1 MSVFRRTLGLLAL
14 ALLPAALA
22 AQSGRGSISGKV
34 VETGTNLPIA
44 DAQVSLVGTTIG
56 TISGNDGTFSLRNI
70 PAGPVELRVLRIG
83 FSDRRRNITVV
94 AGQSV
99 AVEFSL
105 TKVALQLSPIVTT
118 ATGAQDRAAVPNQIA
133 TINPSKVIEE
143 APVQGVGDLLVG
155 KAAGVSLIAGSS
167 VGSGSRIR
175 IRGTA
180 SLSLNNEPIYIIDGV
195 RLNGGNQ
202 QSFGTGGAPAGR
214 LNDINPEDIDDIQ
227 VLRGPAAS
235 ATYGTDAATGVIV
248 ITTKKGK
255 AGTARWNAYS
265 EQGIVQDRNKYPQA
279 YTMWGRNNAGTQLD
293 CNIQSIAGG
302 TCRPDSLTTF
312 NLWTD
317 PRTSPLKEGYRR
329 QYGLNVSGG
338 TDAISYF
345 VSGET
350 EGTSGTLTI
359 PQFELGRL
367 SRQQIG
373 LEQAW
378 TNPNDYLRQSLRA
391 NLDIKVSP
399 SFTIPVR
406 TYYVNSRFRN
416 PQDGNNTTGLGSHA
430 FGGAGTYGRLS
441 GGTTGDTLGG
451 YRLFTPGDI
460 FQQTNEQTVQRYIGS
475 LNPTWTPTSWLTT
488 RAAVGL
494 DYTGSSETNRCLRDR
509 CPNFGQNR
517 LGFVSTARVRQF
529 QYTAE
534 ASASANYNPVSWVNA
549 RTTAGFQYVETSSD
563 ATFASSTQLP
573 AGGQTITQGA
583 VPAASE
589 ATTIAKTAGYFI
601 EQNIALFDKIDVVGS
616 VRGDQNSAFGR
627 NFGTVLYPR
636 GGVSY
641 RMQEESWFPFKKAV
655 DQFRLRASWGRA
667 GLRPGTTA
675 ALPFF
680 GANAYR
686 TGSADVPGVIFQQL
700 GDLTLRPETVTEA
713 EGGFD
718 ISMWQDRLTFTL
730 TRYRK
735 VSDGA
740 IVNRTVA
747 PSFGTGNAT
756 QATNL
761 GAVTNNGWEGLLTIR
776 PVDTK
781 PFGFDLTINGSYNSN
796 NLDDLGRDQAGNPI
810 PPIIGA
816 SIRQVAGSPLNGVWQ
831 RGYQY
836 RDVNGDGMIAVGEI
850 TPDST
855 ITFLGYSIPRAE
867 VSTQAGFDLL
877 NRTVRVSAMFDY
889 RAGHKLDNTT
899 ERFRCQTR
907 VNSRERIDPTAPL
920 ELQAR
925 CAAAQLPGA
934 LQTFAGYW
942 ENGSFVRFREFAVTW
957 RVPEKWATK
966 LPSIRNATVTAAGR
980 NLATWTKY
988 TGVDPETAGGGLGNV
1003 QDEFQVTPP
1012 LTTWT
1017 LRFNFG
1023 F

>member
-1 MSVFRRTLGLLAL
+1 MSFFRRTLGLLAL
-14 ALLPAALA
+14 ALLPVALT
-22 AQSGRGSISGKV
+22 AQTGRGSISGKV

-56 TISGNDGTFSLRNI
+56 TLSGNDGSFSLRNI

-83 FSDRRRNITVV
+83 YSDRRRNLTVV
-94 AGQSV
+94 AGQAV

-133 TINPSKVIEE
+133 TINPGKAIEE
-143 APVQGVGDLLVG
+143 GQISNVGDLLNG
-155 KAAGVSLIAGSS
+155 KAAGVSITTGSS

-180 SLSLNNEPIYIIDGV
+180 SLSLGNDPIYIIDGV
-195 RLNGGNQ
+195 RVNGGNQ

-255 AGTARWNAYS
+255 AGTARWNVYS
-265 EQGIVQDRNKYPQA
+265 EQGLVQDRNKYPAA
-279 YTMWGRNNAGTQLD
+279 YTMWGRNNAGAQID

-312 NLWTD
+312 NLWND
-317 PRTSPLKEGYRR
+317 PRATPIKDGYRR
-329 QYGLNVSGG
+329 QYGVNVSGG
-338 TDAISYF
+338 TDAVSYF
-345 VSGET
+345 VSGES

-367 SRQQIG
+367 SRQGIG

-378 TNPNDYLRQSLRA
+378 VNPNDYLRQSLRA
-391 NLDIKVSP
+391 NVDIKIGSN
-399 SFTIPVR
+399 FTLPVR

-430 FGGAGTYGRLS
+430 FGGAGAYGRLT

-460 FQQTNEQTVQRYIGS
+460 FQQTNEQTIQRYIGS
-475 LNPTWTPTSWLTT
+475 INPTWTPTTWLTT
-488 RAAVGL
+488 RAALGL

-509 CPNFGQNR
+509 CPNFGQSR

-534 ASASANYNPVSWVNA
+534 ASASANFNPFSWANS
-549 RTTAGFQYVETSSD
+549 RTTAGFQYVEVSSD
-563 ATFASSTQLP
+563 LTSAGSAQLP
-573 AGGQTITQGA
+573 PGGQTITQGS
-583 VPAASE
+583 VPSASE

-601 EQNIALFDKIDVVGS
+601 EQNLALFDRVDLVGS
-616 VRGDQNSAFGR
+616 VRGDQNSAFGK

-636 GGVSY
+636 AGISY
-641 RMQEESWFPFKKAV
+641 RMQEESWFPFKKVV
-655 DQFRLRASWGRA
+655 DQFRVRASWGTA

-680 GANAYR
+680 AANAYR
-686 TGSADVPGVIFQQL
+686 SGNADNPGVIFQQL
-700 GDLTLRPETVTEA
+700 GDLNLQPETVTEA

-718 ISMWQDRLTFTL
+718 INMWQDRLTFTL

-735 VSDGA
+735 ISDGA
-740 IVNRTVA
+740 IVNRIVA
-747 PSFGTGNAT
+747 PSFGTGSAT

-761 GAVTNNGWEGLLTIR
+761 GSVTNQGWEALLTVR
-776 PVDTK
+776 PIDTK
-781 PFGFDLTINGSYNSN
+781 AFGFDLTINGSYNSN
-796 NLDDLGRDQAGNPI
+796 NLDDLGRDAAGNPI

-816 SIRQVAGSPLNGVWQ
+816 SIRQTTGSPLNSVWQ
-831 RGYQY
+831 RGYTY
-836 RDVNGDGMIAVGEI
+836 RDANGDGMISVAEI
-850 TPDST
+850 TPDT
-855 ITFLGYSIPRAE
+855 NITYVGYSIPRAE
-867 VSTQAGFDLL
+867 VTTQFGFDLL
-877 NRTVRVSAMFDY
+877 NRTVRVAALFDY
-889 RAGHKLDNTT
+889 RGGHKLDNTT

-934 LQTFAGYW
+934 LQTFVGYW
-942 ENGSFVRFREFAVTW
+942 ENGTFVRFRELGVTW
-957 RVPEKWATK
+957 RVPEKWAMK

-1017 LRFNFG
+1017 LRFNLG